1 MRSKNTIVGQ
11 DFSPFAMIAQPA
23 AGTGEPLSSSPAATR
38 LISLD
43 AMRGFTIAAMLLVN
57 FPGDGEQ
64 VYHTLHHTIWNGLSF
79 TDLVAPFFL
88 FIIGVSIVFA
98 YDRRLRSGE
107 PKGEMYRKIVVR
119 SLKIFAVGMFLN
131 LQPDFDF
138 SSIRWTGTLHRIAIV
153 FMLCAFIFLNTGWKQ
168 QAWLAAVLL
177 VGYWLALTQI
187 PTPGV
192 GQVMLEPGVNL
203 VAWFDR
209 LYLPGKMW
217 QGTWDPESILSTI
230 PSVVSGLTGMLA
242 GRLMLEPM
250 PPHVKVNYLMTA
262 GLLSAATGYFWGLIF
277 PVNENLWTS
286 SFVLVTSGF
295 AALVL
300 GSLYFSVDLQGHRG
314 GTKPGIVFGAN
325 AIAVYVIGDL
335 LGVIFYRLPVGGLP
349 LNEQF
354 QLALTG
360 AGMAPKFVSMLYGLL
375 FVGLN
380 YIPAY
385 WLYKKRSLS
394 ACNGRRSQ
402 GHTIC
407 MPL

>member
-1 MRSKNTIVGQ
+1 MLAK
-11 DFSPFAMIAQPA
+11 PA
-23 AGTGEPLSSSPAATR
+23 AGTGELLSSSTAPHR

-88 FIIGVSIVFA
+88 FIIGVSIVLA
-98 YDRRLRSGE
+98 YAGRLESGA
-107 PKGEMYRKIVVR
+107 PKGEMYRKIIIR

-138 SSIRWTGTLHRIAIV
+138 STIRWTGTLHRIAIV
-153 FMLCAFIFLNTGWKQ
+153 FMLCAFIFLNTSWKQ
-168 QAWLAAVLL
+168 QAGLAAILL
-177 VGYWLALTQI
+177 VGYWLALTRI

-192 GQVMLEPGVNL
+192 GKVMLEPGVNL

-242 GRLMLEPM
+242 GRLMLTPLN
-250 PPHVKVNYLMTA
+250 PHVKVNYLMTA

-286 SFVLVTSGF
+286 SFVMVTSGF

-300 GSLYFSVDLQGHRG
+300 GATYFSVDLMGYVR
-314 GTKPGIVFGAN
+314 GTKPGIIFGAN
-325 AIAVYVIGDL
+325 AIAVYVTGDL
-335 LGVIFYRLPVGGLP
+335 LGVIFYRLPVGGLA
-349 LNEQF
+349 LNQQF
-354 QLALTG
+354 QLTMTT
-360 AGMAPKFVSMLYGLL
+360 AGLEPKFVSMLYALL
-375 FVGLN
+375 FVCLN
-380 YIPAY
+380 FIPAW
-385 WLYKKRSLS
+385 WLYKKKIFVKL
-394 ACNGRRSQ
+394 
-402 GHTIC
+402 
-407 MPL
+407 